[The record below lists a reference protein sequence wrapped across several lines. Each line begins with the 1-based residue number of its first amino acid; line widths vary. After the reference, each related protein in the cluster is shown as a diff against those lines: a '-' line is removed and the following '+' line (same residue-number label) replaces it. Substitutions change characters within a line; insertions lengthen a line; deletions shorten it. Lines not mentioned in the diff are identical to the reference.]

1 MTGGHVWTV
10 FFIGLL
16 AIPIG
21 IAGLIC
27 FGVGVIISIMWI
39 TLALASLYHA
49 VAMSEAAS
57 GQVKVT
63 PA

>member
-1 MTGGHVWTV
+1 MTGGHAWTV

-27 FGVGVIISIMWI
+27 FGVGVIISIMWVTI
-39 TLALASLYHA
+39 TFASLYHA
-49 VAMSEAAS
+49 VSMSRQTS
-57 GQVKVT
+57 G
-63 PA
+63 